1 MFRIIILMCV
11 MTSQSWSMSEQEMTE
26 VLAAIRIV
34 ESNNNPDAV
43 GDGGAAI
50 GIYQIHRSYWQ
61 DAVEYDPSIGGVYED
76 CFNPKY
82 AERIV
87 RAYMA
92 RYCNA
97 RRLGCEPTQEHV
109 SRMHN
114 GGPNGHKRSSTLPH
128 WNKVQKQLETA

>member
-1 MFRIIILMCV
+1 MFRIIISMLV
-11 MTSQSWSMSEQEMTE
+11 ITSQSWAISEKEMTE
-26 VLAAIRIV
+26 VLAAIRVV

-43 GDGGAAI
+43 GDGGDAI

-61 DAVEYDPSIGGVYED
+61 DAVEYDPSIGGSYRD

-97 RRLGCEPTQEHV
+97 RRLGHEPTQEDLA
-109 SRMHN
+109 RMHN
-114 GGPNGHKRSSTLPH
+114 GGPNGHKKSATLKY
-128 WNKVQKQLETA
+128 WDKVKDHMQ